1 MDNATYLAQYLKYHS
16 QYERSAY
23 KQFHKALQQSY
34 SGLNPDN
41 ITYDNYKVAIPL
53 NVQDKAITQAYID
66 VYTTIGMI
74 HGKRV
79 GRGINRDIKD
89 WGLPLFSEVFQN
101 TILDWIKVNCG
112 ERIVSVTRTMADK
125 IAGLVEYAIGE
136 NMSVQDMQR
145 YMRDKLGD
153 PKFTRYQALR
163 IARTETSAAAN
174 HSALV
179 SGETSGLVMVKRW
192 ISAHD
197 SRVRKKPR
205 DQYDHLKMNN
215 KEVPQDGMFE
225 LTSKKGVVTKLAFPG
240 DPSGEAAAVIQCRC
254 AVALVPQRDSNGMV
268 IRKA

>member
-1 MDNATYLAQYLKYHS
+1 MDNATYLRQWLKWHS
-16 QYERSAY
+16 QYERTAY
-23 KQFHKALQQSY
+23 KQFHKALQKSY
-34 SGLNPDN
+34 EGLNPDN

-145 YMRDKLGD
+145 YMREKLGD

-163 IARTETSAAAN
+163 ISRSETTAASN
-174 HSALV
+174 HAALV
-179 SGETSGLVMVKRW
+179 SGETSGIVLEKVW
-192 ISAHD
+192 LSTSD
-197 SRVRKKPR
+197 SRTRHKPE
-205 DQYDHLKMNN
+205 DQFDHRQMNN
-215 KEVPQDGMFE
+215 VAIAQDALFE
-225 LTSKKGVVTKLAFPG
+225 MRSKKGVVDRLEFPG
-240 DPSGEAAAVIQCRC
+240 DPKGSAANVISCRC
-254 AVALVPQRDSNGMV
+254 AVALRPKRDANGMV
-268 IRKA
+268 IRR